1 MKLEQKNN
9 IEERFKKFWK
19 PGDEIIC
26 TRVFRRSSNNCYLCG
41 NTPIEWHH
49 VLLNPISNQTIDVEL
64 SCVIDMKKIM
74 EQLGSFQKI
83 LFFPQYS
90 EEVKHLNSQY
100 KGSAAI
106 MEFNSNPDIIVRLLS
121 HPEDLNYKQVRAI
134 LDHTVRFNDDFMT
147 ELFHAALDIYVERKY
162 FIYEQLP
169 ENQKNGNIE
178 QSIKNYFREEW
189 ERVQSKEEYLEE
201 SYHGHII
208 DDDSPF

>member
-1 MKLEQKNN
+1 MISDDKKLHMEN
-9 IEERFKKFWK
+9 FTKFWK

-74 EQLGSFQKI
+74 EQLGSSQKI
-83 LFFPQYS
+83 LFFQQYS

-100 KGSAAI
+100 EGTAAI
-106 MEFNSNPDIIVRLLS
+106 MEFNPNPDIIVRLLS

-134 LDHTVRFNDDFMT
+134 LDHTVRFNDNFVT

-169 ENQKNGNIE
+169 ESQKNGNIE
-178 QSIKNYFREEW
+178 QSIKKYFREEW
-189 ERVQSKEEYLEE
+189 ERVQSKEEYREE

>member
-1 MKLEQKNN
+1 MSKDKYQSLVEKLTQ
-9 IEERFKKFWK
+9 FWK

-26 TRVFRRSSNNCYLCG
+26 TRVFRRSSNSCYLCG

-49 VLLNPISNQTIDVEL
+49 VLLNPISNQTIDVEF

-74 EQLGSFQKI
+74 EQLGSSQKI

-100 KGSAAI
+100 EGTTAI
-106 MEFNSNPDIIVRLLS
+106 MEFNPNPDIIVRLLS
-121 HPEDLNYKQVRAI
+121 HPKDLNYKQVRAI

-147 ELFHAALDIYVERKY
+147 DLFQAALDIYIERKY

-169 ENQKNGNIE
+169 DSQKNGNVE

-189 ERVQSKEEYLEE
+189 ERIQSEEEYREE
-201 SYHGHII
+201 SYHGHIS
-208 DDDSPF
+208 DEDCPF